1 MRNQQIN
8 YSGLNEVQIGLLRM
22 FSRPMTKEQSLK
34 IKRGIVNLL
43 SDELDA
49 EVERVVKEKN
59 ITEKDFEALRNDHQ
73 RTSKMK

>member
-8 YSGLNEVQIGLLRM
+8 YNGLNEVQIGLLRM

-43 SDELDA
+43 SDELDV
-49 EVERVVKEKN
+49 EVERVVKEKG
-59 ITEKDFEALRNDHQ
+59 ITDEDFETLRNQHQ
-73 RTSKMK
+73 RTPKTK